1 MGENIYRIFD
11 VVWKLSLVGGYCVL
25 LVLLARLLLKKAPK
39 WCSYLLWGVVFV
51 RLCCPVL
58 PRTGISLIP
67 ERLLAVGTE
76 TMYGQ
81 SANGYGNNGVLPD
94 VDPNGQSSWQ
104 QAGNLHAGTAGNMPG
119 AAGLANENR
128 NVANAIDNESDA
140 NAFGTDGADG
150 SQAAGNAVDGGC
162 LADNRDNADG
172 SLQITGAENGS
183 SGAAME
189 ESVTDTNGTAVANT
203 LYRPVGFRVIAMV
216 WLFGMAGFMGYHAFS
231 YLRMRNRLHRPDG
244 GVRQVEP
251 GICEIDGGH
260 LSFVMGL
267 VHPVIYLSSGL
278 DPESRNVVLCHERVH
293 LQRRDYLFKP
303 AALLIC
309 CVHWFNPLVWLAFYL
324 MNMDCE
330 MSCDEKVVKLL
341 GEESKKI

>member
-1 MGENIYRIFD
+1 M
-11 VVWKLSLVGGYCVL
+11 

-150 SQAAGNAVDGGC
+150 SQVAGNAVDGGC
-162 LADNRDNADG
+162 LADNRQCG
-172 SLQITGAENGS
+172 RGF
-183 SGAAME
+183 
-189 ESVTDTNGTAVANT
+189 ANHRSRKRKQWCSHGGIG
-203 LYRPVGFRVIAMV
+203 YRYKWHSCRKHTVSPGRFPCHCN
-216 WLFGMAGFMGYHAFS
+216 GMAVWNGRIY
-231 YLRMRNRLHRPDG
+231 
-244 GVRQVEP
+244 GVS
-251 GICEIDGGH
+251 C
-260 LSFVMGL
+260 
-267 VHPVIYLSSGL
+267 
-278 DPESRNVVLCHERVH
+278 
-293 LQRRDYLFKP
+293 LFLP
-303 AALLIC
+303 AYA
-309 CVHWFNPLVWLAFYL
+309 
-324 MNMDCE
+324 
-330 MSCDEKVVKLL
+330 
-341 GEESKKI
+341 

>member
-39 WCSYLLWGVVFV
+39 WCSYLLWGIVFV

-58 PRTGISLIP
+58 PQTGISLIP

-81 SANGYGNNGVLPD
+81 SADGYGNNGVLPD
-94 VDPNGQSSWQ
+94 VDPNGQSTWQ

-119 AAGLANENR
+119 AVGLANENR

-150 SQAAGNAVDGGC
+150 SQAAGNAADGGY

-172 SLQITGAENGS
+172 ALQITGAENR
-183 SGAAME
+183 A
-189 ESVTDTNGTAVANT
+189 
-203 LYRPVGFRVIAMV
+203 FR
-216 WLFGMAGFMGYHAFS
+216 
-231 YLRMRNRLHRPDG
+231 
-244 GVRQVEP
+244 
-251 GICEIDGGH
+251 
-260 LSFVMGL
+260 SF
-267 VHPVIYLSSGL
+267 
-278 DPESRNVVLCHERVH
+278 
-293 LQRRDYLFKP
+293 
-303 AALLIC
+303 
-309 CVHWFNPLVWLAFYL
+309 
-324 MNMDCE
+324 
-330 MSCDEKVVKLL
+330 
-341 GEESKKI
+341 

>member
-1 MGENIYRIFD
+1 MEIKSGRRILRIAGAPGQTF
-11 VVWKLSLVGGYCVL
+11 VE
-25 LVLLARLLLKKAPK
+25 KAPK

-150 SQAAGNAVDGGC
+150 SQVAGNAVDGGC

-172 SLQITGAENGS
+172 ALQITGAENGS

-216 WLFGMAGFMGYHAFS
+216 WLFGMAGFMGYHAFPTCVCVTGFTDLTAVS
-231 YLRMRNRLHRPDG
+231 DRWNRG
-244 GVRQVEP
+244 SAKSTV
-251 GICEIDGGH
+251 GICP
-260 LSFVMGL
+260 LSWDWC
-267 VHPVIYLSSGL
+267 I
-278 DPESRNVVLCHERVH
+278 R
-293 LQRRDYLFKP
+293 
-303 AALLIC
+303 
-309 CVHWFNPLVWLAFYL
+309 
-324 MNMDCE
+324 
-330 MSCDEKVVKLL
+330 
-341 GEESKKI
+341 

>member
-150 SQAAGNAVDGGC
+150 SQAAGNAADGGY

-231 YLRMRNRLHRPDG
+231 YLRMRNR
-244 GVRQVEP
+244 
-251 GICEIDGGH
+251 
-260 LSFVMGL
+260 
-267 VHPVIYLSSGL
+267 
-278 DPESRNVVLCHERVH
+278 
-293 LQRRDYLFKP
+293 
-303 AALLIC
+303 
-309 CVHWFNPLVWLAFYL
+309 
-324 MNMDCE
+324 
-330 MSCDEKVVKLL
+330 
-341 GEESKKI
+341 

>member
-25 LVLLARLLLKKAPK
+25 LVLLSRLLLKKAPK
-39 WCSYLLWGVVFV
+39 WCSYLLWGIVFV

-58 PRTGISLIP
+58 PQTGISLIP
-67 ERLLAVGTE
+67 ERLLVVGTE

-104 QAGNLHAGTAGNMPG
+104 QAGNLHAGTAGEISG
-119 AAGLANENR
+119 AGLANGKNENV
-128 NVANAIDNESDA
+128 NDANAIGDESDA

-216 WLFGMAGFMGYHAFS
+216 WLFGRIY
-231 YLRMRNRLHRPDG
+231 
-244 GVRQVEP
+244 GVS
-251 GICEIDGGH
+251 C
-260 LSFVMGL
+260 
-267 VHPVIYLSSGL
+267 
-278 DPESRNVVLCHERVH
+278 
-293 LQRRDYLFKP
+293 LFLP
-303 AALLIC
+303 AYA
-309 CVHWFNPLVWLAFYL
+309 
-324 MNMDCE
+324 
-330 MSCDEKVVKLL
+330 
-341 GEESKKI
+341 

>member
-39 WCSYLLWGVVFV
+39 WCSYLLWGIVFV

-58 PRTGISLIP
+58 PQTGISLIP

-81 SANGYGNNGVLPD
+81 SADGYGNNGVLPD
-94 VDPNGQSSWQ
+94 VDPNGQSTWQ

-119 AAGLANENR
+119 AVGLANENR

-150 SQAAGNAVDGGC
+150 SQAAGNAADGGY

-172 SLQITGAENGS
+172 GFANHRSRKQKQWCSHGGIGYRYKRHNYRKHTVSPGRFPCPCNRMAARNGRIYGVS
-183 SGAAME
+183 C
-189 ESVTDTNGTAVANT
+189 V
-203 LYRPVGFRVIAMV
+203 F
-216 WLFGMAGFMGYHAFS
+216 LFAYA
-231 YLRMRNRLHRPDG
+231 
-244 GVRQVEP
+244 
-251 GICEIDGGH
+251 
-260 LSFVMGL
+260 
-267 VHPVIYLSSGL
+267 
-278 DPESRNVVLCHERVH
+278 
-293 LQRRDYLFKP
+293 
-303 AALLIC
+303 
-309 CVHWFNPLVWLAFYL
+309 
-324 MNMDCE
+324 
-330 MSCDEKVVKLL
+330 
-341 GEESKKI
+341 